1 MTDDQTTDKPPP
13 GNGDGELEP
22 QPGNPGGNQF
32 DDPNRQAVGLD
43 PAWVEGT
50 GGGEEAATKP
60 AEPAEPAEPAADTSG
75 GTDELDQK
83 TKAELLEQAKA
94 QGVSPA
100 NNDMTKQELIDGI
113 RAAG

>member
-1 MTDDQTTDKPPP
+1 MS
-13 GNGDGELEP
+13 GLW
-22 QPGNPGGNQF
+22 

-50 GGGEEAATKP
+50 GGTPGEITP
-60 AEPAEPAEPAADTSG
+60 VDTGDGPSADTSG
-75 GTDELDQK
+75 GKDQLDQM
-83 TKAELLEQAKA
+83 TKAELLDLAKER
-94 QGVSPA
+94 GVSPA

>member
-1 MTDDQTTDKPPP
+1 MSDDTTTDRPPKPP
-13 GNGDGELEP
+13 E

-32 DDPNRQAVGLD
+32 DDPNREAVGLE

-50 GGGEEAATKP
+50 GGGGAEAATQ
-60 AEPAEPAEPAADTSG
+60 PAEPAEPAAEPAAESTADTSG
-75 GTDELDQK
+75 GTDQLDQL

-94 QGVSPA
+94 KGVSPA

>member
-1 MTDDQTTDKPPP
+1 MTDDQT
-13 GNGDGELEP
+13 NGELEP
-22 QPGNPGGNQF
+22 QPGNEGGEQF

-50 GGGEEAATKP
+50 GGQSGEEPQPVEPP
-60 AEPAEPAEPAADTSG
+60 AESTADTSG
-75 GTDELDQK
+75 GTDELDQL

-94 QGVSPA
+94 KGVSPA